1 MRYKF
6 KQLIFMQ
13 KLTTSEEEIMQ
24 YLWELERATV
34 SQIIE
39 QMPEPRPPHSTI
51 SSFIRILEK
60 KDFVSHK
67 AYGKTHEYF
76 PLVSKEQYST
86 RSVMELVRD
95 YFDGSV
101 NSLVSFLVKDEKVNV
116 AELEEMLKKRTEN
129 N

>member
-1 MRYKF
+1 
-6 KQLIFMQ
+6 MQ

>member
-1 MRYKF
+1 
-6 KQLIFMQ
+6 MQ
-13 KLTTSEEEIMQ
+13 KLTTSEEEVMQ

-39 QMPEPRPPHSTI
+39 QMPEPRPPHSTV

-76 PLVSKEQYST
+76 PLISKEQYGS
-86 RSVMELVRD
+86 RSITDLIRD

-101 NSLVSFLVKDEKVNV
+101 NSLVSFLVKDEKVNIK
-116 AELEEMLKKRTEN
+116 ELEEMLSQRTGNSEQ
-129 N
+129 